1 MAFNKKNQEL
11 QELGAKLQKIRNG
24 VYFAMTFMDFYL
36 QVHKDE
42 EHDNK
47 SNEIYFDAIRDSIGG
62 LESVRVYLDL
72 KVKQIND
79 KLRDNFI
86 KRMLKKEK
94 KNEDNS
100 K

>member
-1 MAFNKKNQEL
+1 MNKKQQQL
-11 QELGAKLQKIRNG
+11 QEEGVKLLNIRNK
-24 VYFAMTFMDFYL
+24 VYFAMTFMDSYL
-36 QVHKDE
+36 QVHKEE

-47 SNEIYFDAIRDSIGG
+47 SNELYFDAIRDSIGG

-72 KVKQIND
+72 KVKHIND

>member
-1 MAFNKKNQEL
+1 MNKKQQQL
-11 QELGAKLQKIRNG
+11 QEEGVKLLNIRNK
-24 VYFAMTFMDFYL
+24 VYFAMTFLDSYL

-47 SNEIYFDAIRDSIGG
+47 ANELYFDSIRNSIGG

-94 KNEDNS
+94 KDENNS

>member
-1 MAFNKKNQEL
+1 MKKKEQQL
-11 QELGAKLQKIRNG
+11 QEEGVKLLNIRKK
-24 VYFAMTFMDFYL
+24 VYFAMTFMDSYL

-47 SNEIYFDAIRDSIGG
+47 ANELYFDAIRDSICG

-94 KNEDNS
+94 KSEDNN

>member
-1 MAFNKKNQEL
+1 MNKKEEQL
-11 QELGAKLQKIRNG
+11 QEEGVKLLNIRNK
-24 VYFAMTFMDFYL
+24 VYFAMTFMDSYL
-36 QVHKDE
+36 EVHKDE

-47 SNEIYFDAIRDSIGG
+47 SNELYFDAIRDSIGG

-72 KVKQIND
+72 KAKQIND

-94 KNEDNS
+94 KSEDNS

>member
-1 MAFNKKNQEL
+1 MNKKDQQL
-11 QELGAKLQKIRNG
+11 QEEGVKLLNIRNK
-24 VYFAMTFMDFYL
+24 VYFAMTFMDSYL

-47 SNEIYFDAIRDSIGG
+47 SNELYFEAIKDSIGG

-72 KVKQIND
+72 KVKKIND

-94 KNEDNS
+94 KNERNNG
-100 K
+100 